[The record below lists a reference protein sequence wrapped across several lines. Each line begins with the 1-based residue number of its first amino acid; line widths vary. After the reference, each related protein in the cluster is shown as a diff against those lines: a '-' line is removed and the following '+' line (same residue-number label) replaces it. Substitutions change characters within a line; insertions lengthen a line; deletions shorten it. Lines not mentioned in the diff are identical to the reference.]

1 MQTQKELDEEVAEKS
16 KVIQEKERLHDDAIT
31 TKASLQQKDMHI
43 EELQKEVRN
52 SQLMDCFL
60 SKVFFNGATGWPTE
74 KSLSYT

>member
-1 MQTQKELDEEVAEKS
+1 MKSNFFLQTQKELDEVVAEKS

-52 SQLMDCFL
+52 L

>member
-1 MQTQKELDEEVAEKS
+1 MKSKFFLQTQKELDEVVAEKS

-52 SQLMDCFL
+52 F